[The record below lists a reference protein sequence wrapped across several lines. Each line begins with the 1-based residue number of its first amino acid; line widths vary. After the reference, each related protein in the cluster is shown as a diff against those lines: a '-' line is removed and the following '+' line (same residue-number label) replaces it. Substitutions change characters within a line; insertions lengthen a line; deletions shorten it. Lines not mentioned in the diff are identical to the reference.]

1 MVTSLFDMPAD
12 GLFYT
17 ILFFLLGFFLY
28 AFFYGAV
35 GSLVSRIEDVNTSIL
50 PVTFLYMAG
59 FLVSMVNL
67 VNPKG
72 IVVRVFSFIPFFSP
86 MCMFLRIIMTS
97 VPMWE
102 IALSIAILIAT
113 ILLTG
118 YIAAKIYR
126 VGVLMYGKPPK
137 IKELIKVLRTKE

>member
-1 MVTSLFDMPAD
+1 
-12 GLFYT
+12 
-17 ILFFLLGFFLY
+17 
-28 AFFYGAV
+28 
-35 GSLVSRIEDVNTSIL
+35 
-50 PVTFLYMAG
+50 
-59 FLVSMVNL
+59 
-67 VNPKG
+67 
-72 IVVRVFSFIPFFSP
+72 
-86 MCMFLRIIMTS
+86 
-97 VPMWE
+97 MWE